1 MALLLPVALL
11 ILLGSAAAAATA
23 PPRPAP
29 LASGPSV
36 SGLWPRQAVAEA
48 SGETPLALAETF
60 AIRASGGATP
70 SSPRLQRAFARYEA
84 IIREQ
89 KTLWTRSP
97 APATT
102 LPLRGLDVVT
112 PSGAAVEAFP
122 ALGDDE
128 SFALSVNASAATLHA
143 ATFSG
148 VHRGL
153 EAFAQLTIK
162 LGGQVSPAPSSSA
175 SRNVPPLPLN
185 PRLLAGGDQLHEHE
199 GGGRSA
205 VPLPRVHAG
214 HRPALRARR

>member
-1 MALLLPVALL
+1 MAALLPAALL
-11 ILLGSAAAAATA
+11 ILLGSAAAAGTA

-48 SGETPLALAETF
+48 SGETPLALADTF
-60 AIRASGGATP
+60 AIRAGGATP

-84 IIREQ
+84 IIRGQ
-89 KTLWTRSP
+89 KTLWTRSS
-97 APATT
+97 APAAT
-102 LPLRGLDVVT
+102 LPLHGLDVVT
-112 PSGAAVEAFP
+112 PSGAALEAYP

-153 EAFAQLTIK
+153 ETFAQLTIK
-162 LGGQVSPAPSSSA
+162 LGGQVSPPTPL
-175 SRNVPPLPLN
+175 PPLLCSP
-185 PRLLAGGDQLHEHE
+185 PVSTRL
-199 GGGRSA
+199 
-205 VPLPRVHAG
+205 
-214 HRPALRARR
+214 